1 MVPVS
6 ILFSSEGNGDA
17 ERVSDLPGFINV
29 ESRCPGSN
37 SSLHDSNV
45 LALNQD
51 SVHFK

>member
-17 ERVSDLPGFINV
+17 ERVSDLPRFINV

-37 SSLHDSNV
+37 SSLYDSNV